1 MAVTGINSEDRL
13 VQATFAEHLERVLG
27 WEGVYAW
34 NDETF
39 GPGGTLGRKGTSET
53 VLTRDLRAALE
64 RLNPDLP
71 ASAIDEATPA
81 LTVNDFSRSMVQHNQ
96 DFYRLIRNG
105 VPISYR
111 DAAGHL
117 RNARARVIDFDNKPD
132 SNRFLAVRELKLTGL
147 RTPNYNRR
155 ADLVCFVNGLPL
167 VFIEL
172 KAVYKN
178 IRAGFD
184 GNLRDYLDENVI
196 AHAFHH
202 NAFLIVSNGDRARYG
217 SITSEWEHFNEWKR
231 QDEAEKGKVD
241 AEVLLNGML
250 AHDRLLDIVENFML
264 FDESKPGATRKVV
277 ARNHQVLGVNRA
289 VSSVEHQE
297 SLKREFPP
305 DKRLAHRVIELPLER
320 RALADQKRMLSAAS
334 DEAAAPALP
343 SFIPEGPVNIVER
356 AHPDLGRL
364 GVFWHT
370 QGSGKSY
377 SMAFFTEKVR
387 RKVPGNF
394 TFLLMTDRH
403 DLDDQ
408 IYKTFAGSGIAGKDT
423 PRARTGE
430 DLERLLTENH
440 PYVFSLIHKF
450 NKDVDPKHPY
460 SERDDIIVI
469 SDEAHRTQSGRLAR
483 NMRLALPNAAF
494 IGFTGTPL
502 FKQDEITKRIFGDYV
517 SRYDFKRSEEDGATV
532 KLVYE
537 NRGEKL
543 GVARLDLNSRIAEKI
558 EEAELDPDQTAL
570 LEKLLGKD
578 YEVITAD
585 ERLDKIAADFVEH
598 CSTRWESGKAMV
610 VCIDKITCARMHQ
623 RIMPLWTAKAARV
636 RVAAQTKRAEAAA
649 TADEAARAVLV
660 EEAAK
665 LKAQADWLDE
675 TIIEIIISEAQNE
688 VADFKKWRFDIIPHR
703 ALMKQ
708 GFQTPDGKRVEVE
721 EAFKDPTHPFRVA
734 IVCAMWLTGF
744 DVESLSALYIDKP
757 MKAHTLMQA
766 IARANR
772 VYPGKDFG
780 LIVDYNGMLASLRAA
795 LAQYALGD
803 DGTGGEEI
811 VAPIEER
818 VQALIEAIEAT
829 EAHLRGL
836 GFDPVALVGAK
847 GFARIKA
854 IADAVEAVYS
864 SDEAKR
870 RFEILARQIF
880 IRFKAL
886 LMEPTA
892 FAYAE
897 RHDNIEAIYKKLTER
912 RDTADVTELL
922 KELHRIVNEAIRT
935 QVPGADQVEGLRFDL
950 SKIDLERLRE
960 EFAKKVTRKAT
971 TIQDIREIVEQKLAQ
986 MLARN
991 PMRMDYQRK
1000 YEEIVAG
1007 YNSEKDRTT
1016 IEEIFRRLVELVNSL
1031 DEEQKRGTREGLRED
1046 ELALFDLLQKDGLDK
1061 TSRERVKQASREL
1074 LASIK
1079 ARLAELDRF
1088 WEKEQTKADIEVFIL
1103 DEVFSSLPTPPF
1115 TVNEKKVVAGNVYAH
1130 VWQQAMSGGIKTASP
1145 SVEAGYR

>member
-1 MAVTGINSEDRL
+1 MALTSVNSEDRL
-13 VQATFAEHLERVLG
+13 VQATFADHLRVKLG
-27 WEGVYAW
+27 WESIYAW

-39 GPGGTLGRKGTSET
+39 GPDGTLGRKDTTEA
-53 VLTRDLRAALE
+53 VLARELRAALE
-64 RLNPDLP
+64 RLNPSLP
-71 ASAIDEATPA
+71 SSAIDDAMRT
-81 LTVNDFSRSMVQHNQ
+81 LTVHDFSRSMVQHNQ
-96 DFYRLIRNG
+96 DFARLIRTG
-105 VPISYR
+105 VPVSYR
-111 DAAGHL
+111 DRTGHL
-117 RNARARVIDFDNKPD
+117 RNARAHAIDFDNKPG
-132 SNRFLAVRELKLTGL
+132 SNHFLAVRELKLTGL

-184 GNLRDYLDENVI
+184 GNLRDYMDENVI

-202 NAFLIVSNGDRARYG
+202 NAFLIVSNGHRARYG

-231 QDEAEKGKVD
+231 QDEADEGKVD
-241 AEVLLNGML
+241 AEVLLDGML
-250 AHDRLLDIVENFML
+250 AHERLFDIVENFIL

-289 VSSVEHQE
+289 MSSVEHQE
-297 SLKREFPP
+297 ALKREFPP
-305 DKRLAHRVIELPLER
+305 ERRLAYRIIDLPLER
-320 RALADQKRMLSAAS
+320 RALSEERSLKPSVRHLELA
-334 DEAAAPALP
+334 EAPQSP
-343 SFIPEGPVNIVER
+343 YIPEGPVEIVER

-408 IYKTFAGSGIAGKDT
+408 IYKTFAGSGITGKDT
-423 PRARTGE
+423 PRAATG
-430 DLERLLTENH
+430 DDIERILKENH

-502 FKQDEITKRIFGDYV
+502 FKQDEITKRIFGNYV

-532 KLVYE
+532 KLIYE

-558 EEAELDPDQTAL
+558 EEAELDPDQAAL
-570 LEKLLGKD
+570 LDKLLGKD

-598 CSTRWESGKAMV
+598 CATRWESGKVMV
-610 VCIDKITCARMHQ
+610 VCIDKITCARMYQ
-623 RIMPLWTAKAARV
+623 RIIPRWKTKAAQV
-636 RVAAQTKRAEAAA
+636 RAAGEAKRADAAVI
-649 TADEAARAVLV
+649 ADEAARAVLV
-660 EEAAK
+660 EEATK
-665 LKAQADWLDE
+665 LKAQANWLDD

-688 VADFKKWRFDIIPHR
+688 VTDFKKWEFDIIPHR

-708 GFQTPDGKRVEVE
+708 GFETPDGKRVDVE

-744 DVESLSALYIDKP
+744 DVESLSTLYIDKP

-803 DGTGGEEI
+803 EGTGGEEI

-836 GFDPVALVGAK
+836 GFDPASLVGAK

-854 IADAVEAVYS
+854 LADAVDAVYS
-864 SDEAKR
+864 NDEAKR
-870 RFEILARQIF
+870 RFEILARQVF

-892 FAYAE
+892 YTYAE

-935 QVPGADQVEGLRFDL
+935 QAPGEDQAEGLTFDL

-960 EFAKKVTRKAT
+960 EFAKKVQRKAT
-971 TIQDIREIVEQKLAQ
+971 AIQDIRDIVERKLAE

-991 PMRMDYQRK
+991 PTRMDYQRK
-1000 YEEIVAG
+1000 YEDIVAD
-1007 YNSEKDRTT
+1007 YNREKDRTT
-1016 IEEIFRRLVELVNSL
+1016 IEQTFRRLVELVNSL
-1031 DEEQKRGTREGLRED
+1031 DEEQKRASREGLRED
-1046 ELALFDLLQKDGLDK
+1046 ELALFDLLQKEGLDK
-1061 TSRERVKQASREL
+1061 TSRERVKQASREM

-1079 ARLAELDRF
+1079 AQLAELDRF
-1088 WEKEQTKADIEVFIL
+1088 WEKEQTKADVEVFIL
-1103 DEVFSSLPTPPF
+1103 DEVFAKLPTPPF
-1115 TVNEKKVVAGNVYAH
+1115 TAEEKKAVAGNVYAY
-1130 VWQQAMSGGIKTASP
+1130 VWQQAMNGELAR
-1145 SVEAGYR
+1145 AA

>member
-1 MAVTGINSEDRL
+1 
-13 VQATFAEHLERVLG
+13 
-27 WEGVYAW
+27 
-34 NDETF
+34 
-39 GPGGTLGRKGTSET
+39 
-53 VLTRDLRAALE
+53 
-64 RLNPDLP
+64 
-71 ASAIDEATPA
+71 
-81 LTVNDFSRSMVQHNQ
+81 
-96 DFYRLIRNG
+96 
-105 VPISYR
+105 
-111 DAAGHL
+111 
-117 RNARARVIDFDNKPD
+117 VI
-132 SNRFLAVRELKLTGL
+132 
-147 RTPNYNRR
+147 
-155 ADLVCFVNGLPL
+155 
-167 VFIEL
+167 
-172 KAVYKN
+172 
-178 IRAGFD
+178 
-184 GNLRDYLDENVI
+184 
-196 AHAFHH
+196 
-202 NAFLIVSNGDRARYG
+202 
-217 SITSEWEHFNEWKR
+217 
-231 QDEAEKGKVD
+231 
-241 AEVLLNGML
+241 
-250 AHDRLLDIVENFML
+250 
-264 FDESKPGATRKVV
+264 

-289 VSSVEHQE
+289 VASVEHQE
-297 SLKREFPP
+297 ALKREFPLE
-305 DKRLAHRVIELPLER
+305 KRLQHRVIELPLER
-320 RALADQKRMLSAAS
+320 RAVADQKRLLSRQDAP
-334 DEAAAPALP
+334 APALP

-377 SMAFFTEKVR
+377 SMAFFAEKVR
-387 RKVPGNF
+387 RKVTGNF

-408 IYKTFAGSGIAGKDT
+408 IYRTFAGSGITGEDT
-423 PRARTGE
+423 PRAAKGD
-430 DLERLLTENH
+430 DLERLLKENH
-440 PYVFSLIHKF
+440 PYLFSLIHKF

-460 SERDDIIVI
+460 SEREDIIVI

-502 FKQDEITKRIFGDYV
+502 FKQDEITKRIFGGYV

-558 EEAELDPDQTAL
+558 EEAELDPDQAAL
-570 LEKLLGKD
+570 LDKLLGKD
-578 YEVITAD
+578 YEIITAD
-585 ERLDKIAADFVEH
+585 ERLDKIAADFVDH
-598 CSTRWESGKAMV
+598 CATRWESGKSMV

-623 RIMPLWTAKAARV
+623 RIMPLWLAKAAQV
-636 RVAAQTKRAEAAA
+636 RGAFEAKQTEALA
-649 TADEAARAVLV
+649 TDDAAARAALL
-660 EEAAK
+660 EEAAN
-665 LKAQADWLDE
+665 LKAHADWLDE

-688 VADFKKWRFDIIPHR
+688 VADFKKWGFDIIPHR

-708 GFQTPDGKRVEVE
+708 GFETGDGKRVDVE
-721 EAFKDPTHPFRVA
+721 TAFKTPEHPFRVA

-744 DVESLSALYIDKP
+744 DVESLSTLYIDKP

-780 LIVDYNGMLASLRAA
+780 LIVDYNGMLKSLREA

-803 DGTGGEEI
+803 NGSGGEEI

-836 GFDPVALVGAK
+836 GFDAGSLIGAK

-854 IADAVEAVYS
+854 LADAVDAVYS

-870 RFEILARQIF
+870 RFEILARQVF

-935 QVPGADQVEGLRFDL
+935 QAAGEDQAEGLTFDL

-971 TIQDIREIVEQKLAQ
+971 TIQDIRDIVEKKLAE

-991 PMRMDYQRK
+991 PTRMDYQRK
-1000 YEEIVAG
+1000 YEEIVAD
-1007 YNSEKDRTT
+1007 YNREKDRTT
-1016 IEEIFRRLVELVNSL
+1016 LEETFRRLVELVNSL
-1031 DEEQKRGTREGLRED
+1031 DEEQKRATREGLRED
-1046 ELALFDLLQKDGLDK
+1046 ELALFDLLQKEGLDK
-1061 TSRERVKQASREL
+1061 ASRERVKQASREL

-1079 ARLAELDRF
+1079 VRLAELDRF
-1088 WEKEQTKADIEVFIL
+1088 WEKEQTKADVEVFIL
-1103 DEVFSSLPTPPF
+1103 DEVFAKLPTPPF
-1115 TVNEKKVVAGNVYAH
+1115 TIEEKKTVAGNVYAH
-1130 VWQQAMSGGIKTASP
+1130 IWQQAMNGELAM
-1145 SVEAGYR
+1145 AA